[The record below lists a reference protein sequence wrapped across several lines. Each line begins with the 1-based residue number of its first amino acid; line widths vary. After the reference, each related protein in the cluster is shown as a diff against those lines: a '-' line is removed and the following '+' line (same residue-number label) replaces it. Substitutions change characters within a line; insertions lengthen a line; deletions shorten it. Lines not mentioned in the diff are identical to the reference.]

1 VLVSSAFVIGADEA
15 QIHVGDL
22 PTAVSAILHT
32 ASHVPSIVLPV
43 LIVCAVTLAARRVAI
58 KMQTTPLAN
67 KTMIAV
73 FCVRGIWRFHVRG
86 KGNTMTRDHQ

>member
-1 VLVSSAFVIGADEA
+1 VSVLSDWINRADQA
-15 QIHVGDL
+15 QRHTGDL

-58 KMQTTPLAN
+58 KMQKAPLAN

-73 FCVRGIWRFHVRG
+73 FCVRGI
-86 KGNTMTRDHQ
+86 

>member
-1 VLVSSAFVIGADEA
+1 VSVLSDWINGADQA
-15 QIHVGDL
+15 KRHIGDL

-32 ASHVPSIVLPV
+32 ASHVPSIVFPV

-58 KMQTTPLAN
+58 KMRNTALAN

-73 FCVRGIWRFHVRG
+73 FSVRGI
-86 KGNTMTRDHQ
+86 